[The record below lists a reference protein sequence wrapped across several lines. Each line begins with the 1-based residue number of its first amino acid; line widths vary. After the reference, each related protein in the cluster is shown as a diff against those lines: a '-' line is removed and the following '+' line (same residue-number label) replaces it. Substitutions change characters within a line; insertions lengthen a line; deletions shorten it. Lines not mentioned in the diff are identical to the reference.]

1 MPGST
6 GYLKSTLTRTN
17 MQEYPNNQQ
26 YIDDEPEID
35 IMELISKLWK
45 KRSMIIKW
53 CICGAIIGLVV
64 GFSLPKTY
72 TASVTL
78 APEMQQKTSS
88 GVSSIASMM
97 GVNLN
102 NSVDAISVE
111 MFPDVVHST
120 PFIFELFD
128 LPVTF
133 ERKDSVITTS
143 LLEYMKEYQKSPWWT
158 PIIQFPFKALGWCI
172 DLVTSDKEEKEAA
185 SLTLNPNNLPKK
197 ERKVVKFFADNI
209 IVNVDKKSYK
219 TQMSLVMQDPQ
230 VVATV
235 IEAVTE
241 NLKNYMSNYRT
252 SKARQDVENLEVICA
267 ERKADYYKAQ
277 QAYATYVDANKSV
290 NLQSANAER
299 ERLQQEMNLAYQVY
313 SQVATNLEGARIQ
326 AEQAKP
332 VFVVVQPPVVP
343 YKKTAPSKT
352 KLLIIFTFLAGCC
365 SAGWILFGE
374 DYWKQVKI
382 RCY

>member
-1 MPGST
+1 
-6 GYLKSTLTRTN
+6 
-17 MQEYPNNQQ
+17 MQENPNNQP
-26 YIDDEPEID
+26 YYEEESEID

-45 KRSMIIKW
+45 NRSMIIKW
-53 CICGAIIGLVV
+53 CISGAIIGLVV
-64 GFSLPKTY
+64 GFSIPKTY

-133 ERKDSVITTS
+133 EHKDTVVNTT
-143 LLEYMKEYQKSPWWT
+143 LIDYMLEYQKSPWWT
-158 PIIQFPFKALGWCI
+158 PILKFPFKALGWCI
-172 DLVTSDKEEKEAA
+172 DLVTPGDEDDEESAGGI
-185 SLTLNPNNLPKK
+185 LNPTNLPKK
-197 ERKVVKFFADNI
+197 EREVVTFFAENI
-209 IVNVDKKSYK
+209 MVNVDKKSFK
-219 TQMSLVMQDPQ
+219 TQMSLELQDPV

-235 IEAVTE
+235 MEAITE
-241 NLKNYMSNYRT
+241 NLKDYMSDYRT
-252 SKARQDVENLEVICA
+252 SKARQDVENLEVIC
-267 ERKADYYKAQ
+267 EQRKDDYYKAQ
-277 QAYATYVDANKSV
+277 QVYANYIDSNKNVS
-290 NLQSANAER
+290 LQSAQVER

-332 VFVVVQPPVVP
+332 VFVVIDPVTVP
-343 YKKTAPSKT
+343 IKKTAPSKA
-352 KLLIIFTFLAGCC
+352 KMLVIVTFLAGCI
-365 SAGWILFGE
+365 AAAWVLFG
-374 DYWKQVKI
+374 DKYWNKLKENL
-382 RCY
+382 